1 METPFLTEEKSDEPS
16 ILAQEDEVMD
26 LQNLNNGDDTI
37 QRKEETRYKEEP
49 LSNGQVRTKRRSS
62 FSNSEYPESGTKNT
76 PVPPRK
82 PSYMAPTES
91 LKAKLRG
98 PPRLDFDLPVDK
110 NAFTRRQSLP
120 SAPNSKFCSH
130 LNFHEK
136 ENTRLSLQLL
146 HTQRSVQN
154 GVSNALKTDRYFS
167 QIR

>member
-1 METPFLTEEKSDEPS
+1 METPFLTEETSNEPS
-16 ILAQEDEVMD
+16 ILAQADEVIE
-26 LQNLNNGDDTI
+26 LRNLDNGDYTI
-37 QRKEETRYKEEP
+37 EKKEETRYKEEP

-110 NAFTRRQSLP
+110 NGFTRRQSLP

-154 GVSNALKTDRYFS
+154 GVSNALTTDKYFS